1 MYNVNGETI
10 DFSSN
15 EDFQRMRVSRE
26 QAALNRGRII
36 DVASKLFRE
45 RGFDGVGVADLM
57 KAAGLTHGG
66 FYGNFASKED
76 LIEQACSRALQKSQ
90 DILNQT
96 VELGGKDALGAIAE
110 RYLSTTHRDHPGEGC
125 VIAALGTEVARN
137 SSPVRAAFTKAI
149 RSAIEVLSTLIPT
162 KSKRLK
168 RERALAVYS
177 SLVGALVLARAV
189 DDQELSTEILE
200 ATLASIHSLH
210 PSSNA
215 E

>member
-1 MYNVNGETI
+1 
-10 DFSSN
+10 
-15 EDFQRMRVSRE
+15 MRVSRE